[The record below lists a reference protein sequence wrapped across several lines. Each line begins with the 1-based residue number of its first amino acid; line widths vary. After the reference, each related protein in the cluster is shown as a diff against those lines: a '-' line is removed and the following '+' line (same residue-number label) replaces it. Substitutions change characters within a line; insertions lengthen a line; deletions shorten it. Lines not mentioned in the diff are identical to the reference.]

1 MKKSSHNSHRFS
13 SPPGRSGMTETT
25 RSRSVS
31 KAKQKVDIED
41 LKRTKYVKSKGK
53 VEGAK

>member
-1 MKKSSHNSHRFS
+1 MKTSSQNSHRFS

-31 KAKQKVDIED
+31 KAKKKVDIED
-41 LKRTKYVKSKGK
+41 LKRTKYLKSKGK
-53 VEGAK
+53 VERIK